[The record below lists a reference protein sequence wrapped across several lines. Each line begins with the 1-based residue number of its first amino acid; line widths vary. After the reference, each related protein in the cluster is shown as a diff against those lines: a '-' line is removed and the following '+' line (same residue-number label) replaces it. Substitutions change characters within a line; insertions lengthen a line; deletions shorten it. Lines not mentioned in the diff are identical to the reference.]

1 MDKVIF
7 RLRGPW
13 PRNLNLKKKK
23 KKLNC
28 IFKYLKFEIFC
39 LKKYI

>member
-13 PRNLNLKKKK
+13 PRNLNLKKK